1 MKDRISRNSSS
12 EVKRS
17 LANVV
22 YDQLTDFFFDK
33 VTFINLAYSDLG
45 KAGTDPLITGT
56 DSTTNYGTASR
67 IIDSS
72 EGLYMRP
79 GLESRMRCSFYLKNP
94 AQADAY
100 LLSPAVLASGTLP
113 SPLTSV
119 NSLSAY
125 VGLKFIGRSVYVA
138 VKESGG
144 AEKVFD
150 TSITLT
156 MYDATFS
163 DTYVLEIKHNIRFT
177 DIYINGS
184 YIGSFSSDLVGTTR
198 MPSTFYAFFAPAR
211 TNSGAT
217 YVNIVAEHIQ
227 FIQSKE

>member
-1 MKDRISRNSSS
+1 MKDRISRNSSP

-45 KAGTDPLITGT
+45 SGGTT
-56 DSTTNYGTASR
+56 STTDYGTASR

-94 AQADAY
+94 ANADAY

-125 VGLKFIGRSVYVA
+125 VGLKFIGRDVYVA

-144 AEKVFD
+144 AEKIFN
-150 TSITLT
+150 TGIELT

-163 DTYVLEIKHNIRFT
+163 DTYVLEVKHNIRFT
-177 DIYINGS
+177 DIYINDS
-184 YIGSFSSDLVGTTR
+184 LIGSFSSDLVGTTPL
-198 MPSTFYAFFAPAR
+198 PSTFYAFFAPAR
-211 TNSGAT
+211 TTSGAVT
-217 YVNIVAEHIQ
+217 VNIVAEHIQ
-227 FIQSKE
+227 FIQSKL

>member
-45 KAGTDPLITGT
+45 GGGTT
-56 DSTTNYGTASR
+56 STTDYGTASR

-100 LLSPAVLASGTLP
+100 LLSPAVLEAGTLP

-119 NSLSAY
+119 NSLTGY
-125 VGLKFIGRSVYVA
+125 VGLKFIGRQVYVA
-138 VKESGG
+138 VKESGK
-144 AEKVFD
+144 AERTLD
-150 TSITLT
+150 TGITLS

-177 DIYINGS
+177 DIYINDS
-184 YIGSFSSDLVGTTR
+184 LIGSFSSDLVGTTPL
-198 MPSTFYAFFAPAR
+198 PSTFYAFFAPAR
-211 TNSGAT
+211 TTNGAT
-217 YVNIVAEHIQ
+217 TVNIVAEHIQ
-227 FIQSKE
+227 FIQSKQ